1 MVNGQELVNNW
12 AGQYQINTDVSGS
25 INLVFV
31 DKRRRE
37 EKREGRRRKGKEGE
51 EKRGRKY
58 TLTNNI

>member
-25 INLVFV
+25 INLVCV

-37 EKREGRRRKGKEGE
+37 EKREDRRRKGKEGVG
-51 EKRGRKY
+51 EKREKIY
-58 TLTNNI
+58 TY